1 MIYLKNNDIKCE
13 KRNDMSSFI
22 LKLIAIVS
30 MACDHIGAKIF
41 PSELWLRAIGRITM
55 PIMAYQAATGYR
67 KTKNVPKYLLRLGIF
82 ALVSEPFYY
91 LLFEHHSNVIITIFL
106 GVASLYTADLIE
118 KVSKK
123 NWCRIFSY
131 AIFAYIA
138 HLLQSDWSFTGVFLI
153 IAFYHANGDK
163 LKNLLYPLPVYA
175 VYMMTFLGKGE
186 SYFQLNLVQ
195 LFGLCALPLICLTN
209 GKKGPNAKYL
219 FYIFYPLHMVLIYIL
234 LQI

>member
-1 MIYLKNNDIKCE
+1 MIYLKNIDIKCE
-13 KRNDMSSFI
+13 KRKDMSSFI
-22 LKLIAIVS
+22 LKLLAIVA

-163 LKNLLYPLPVYA
+163 LKNLLYPLPVYS

-186 SYFQLNLVQ
+186 SYFRLNLVQ
-195 LFGLCALPLICLTN
+195 LFGLCALPLIFFAN